1 MNIADFMTLLG
12 KQLEELKTLYPAQLK
27 KPERAFIAWTLM
39 RIAGDDIPP
48 GEAVDSIVDGVQEK
62 GIDAIYVP
70 DRAGRIIILQTT
82 YHKNPEKHG
91 IRKND
96 LVRLFSGV
104 DWLMRGDLTKITDN
118 PAFSAKAQAFR
129 DAYTNFDYNEILVV
143 LAATAE
149 KSAGK
154 EERDEIDH
162 FLERLRESGGAFD
175 VLTLTADGL
184 HDALISAV
192 HNRYKL
198 AIEINFA
205 GKPFPYERAKGAARA
220 IVGAVKGSELA
231 KLFTKHSFRIFD
243 ANIRNDLGLRK
254 INQTIQ
260 RTATD
265 KNEAAS
271 FWFYNNGVTFV
282 CDEYSFRSLE
292 DTVVKMR
299 NAQIINGCQ
308 TVMSLHRAGKELRD
322 DVEVL
327 VRIIEKEQ
335 DLEFFRRITLFAN
348 SQNAV
353 RPADLVGTDTL
364 QLELKRLLLTKGI
377 YYETRR
383 GDYKAEKDSLSPVPK
398 ECITMKQAAQ
408 AMATVFL
415 QKPGIA
421 KKDTSRL
428 FFSSADGGLYD
439 RLFTASTIPEQVT
452 AAYRTFKAIEG
463 ERKRREAEALAAGG
477 QIPSWIPHSDHFM
490 AGLLFFQA
498 FDKKKV
504 ADPAYLIRFGEW
516 VSKTGNKDF
525 QARYQGII
533 EAVDAVVKS
542 QETQYGYSH
551 PRFFKTQ
558 PEYDEKLRPKVSA
571 NPICI

>member
-1 MNIADFMTLLG
+1 MNITDFMTLLG
-12 KQLEELKTLYPAQLK
+12 KQIEELMKQYPAQLTT
-27 KPERAFIAWTLM
+27 PEKAFIAWTLM
-39 RIAGDDIPP
+39 HIAGDEIPA
-48 GEAVDSIVDGVQEK
+48 GEAVDAIVDGGQEK
-62 GIDAIYVP
+62 GIDAIYVS
-70 DRAGRIIILQTT
+70 DRAGRIIILQTK
-82 YHKNPEKHG
+82 YHKNAEKHG

-96 LVRLFSGV
+96 LVKLFAGV
-104 DWLMRGDLTKITDN
+104 DWLMRGDLTKITGN
-118 PAFSAKAQAFR
+118 PEFAAKAQEFR
-129 DAYTNFDYNEILVV
+129 DAYVNFEYSEILVV
-143 LAATAE
+143 LAATAA
-149 KSAGK
+149 KGPGK

-162 FLERLRESGGAFD
+162 ALERLRESGAAFD
-175 VLTLTADGL
+175 IKTLTAEDL

-198 AIEINFA
+198 AIDLSFA
-205 GKPFPYERAKGAARA
+205 GKPFHYERDKGGARA
-220 IVGAVKGSELA
+220 IVGAVKGSELS
-231 KLFTKHSFRIFD
+231 KLFHKHSFRIFD
-243 ANIRNDLGLRK
+243 ANIRNYLGMGK
-254 INQTIQ
+254 INQAIQ

-265 KNEAAS
+265 KNDAAS

-308 TVMSLHRAGKELRD
+308 TVMSLYHAGRELRD

-353 RPADLVGTDTL
+353 RPADLVGTDTV
-364 QLELKRLLLTKGI
+364 QLELKRLLLKQGI

-383 GDYKAEKDSLSPVPK
+383 GDYKAEKDTQSPTPQEVM
-398 ECITMKQAAQ
+398 TMKKAAQ

-428 FFSSADGGLYD
+428 FLASADGGLYD
-439 RLFTASTIPEQVT
+439 RLFTASTIPEQVV
-452 AAYRTFKAIEG
+452 AAYRTMDATIA

-477 QIPSWIPHSDHFM
+477 QISSWIPHSDHFM
-490 AGLLFFQA
+490 AGLLFRQA
-498 FDKKKV
+498 FNNEKV
-504 ADPAYLIRFGEW
+504 ADPLYLLKFAQW
-516 VSKTGNKDF
+516 VSQSGNTDF
-525 QARYQGII
+525 QARYKGIMDI
-533 EAVDAVVKS
+533 VDNVVKK
-542 QETQYGYSH
+542 EEKTYGYSH

-558 PEYDEKLRPKVSA
+558 PQYDDKLKTKINENA
-571 NPICI
+571 I

>member
-1 MNIADFMTLLG
+1 MNTADFMTLLG
-12 KQLEELKTLYPAQLK
+12 KQLDELLKQYSAQLK
-27 KPERAFIAWTLM
+27 TPERAFIAWTLM
-39 RIAGDDIPP
+39 RIAGDEITP
-48 GEAVDSIVDGVQEK
+48 GEAVDAIVDGAQEK

-70 DRAGRIIILQTT
+70 DRAGRIIILQTK
-82 YHKNPEKHG
+82 YHKNPDKHG

-96 LVRLFSGV
+96 LVKLFSGV
-104 DWLMRGDLTKITDN
+104 DWLMRGDLSKITTN
-118 PAFSAKAQAFR
+118 PKFTAKAQAFR
-129 DAYTNFDYNEILVV
+129 DAYVNFEYSEIFVV
-143 LAATAE
+143 LAATSG
-149 KSAGK
+149 KGPGK

-162 FLERLRESGGAFD
+162 ALDRLRESGAAFD
-175 VLTLTADGL
+175 IATLTTKEL

-205 GKPFPYERAKGAARA
+205 GKPFHYERANGGARA
-220 IVGAVKGSELA
+220 IVGAVKGAELS
-231 KLFTKHSFRIFD
+231 KLFNKHSFRIFD
-243 ANIRNDLGLRK
+243 ANIRNYLGMGK
-254 INQTIQ
+254 INQAIQ

-265 KNEAAS
+265 KHEAAS

-308 TVMSLHRAGKELRD
+308 TVMSLHHAGKELKD

-353 RPADLVGTDTL
+353 RPADLVGTDTI
-364 QLELKRLLLTKGI
+364 QLELKRLLLRSEI

-383 GDYKAEKDSLSPVPK
+383 GDYKAERDSLAPK
-398 ECITMKQAAQ
+398 PHELITMKRAAQ
-408 AMATVFL
+408 AIATTFL

-428 FFSSADGGLYD
+428 FLSSTDGGIYD
-439 RLFTASTIPEQVT
+439 RLFTSSTIPETVI
-452 AAYRTFKAIEG
+452 AAYQTIEAIEG
-463 ERKRREAEALAAGG
+463 ERKRREAEALAKGI

-490 AGLLFFQA
+490 AGLLFSQA
-498 FDKKKV
+498 FDRKNI
-504 ADPAYLIRFGEW
+504 ADPKYLLKFANWISQTE
-516 VSKTGNKDF
+516 NKDF
-525 QARYQGII
+525 QGRYKGIMTI
-533 EAVDAVVKS
+533 VDNVVKDA
-542 QETQYGYSH
+542 EKQYGYSH

-558 PEYDEKLRPKVSA
+558 PEYDDKLKPKIVE
-571 NPICI
+571 NLI